1 MNERWDLVILGGGP
15 GGYVAALRAAQLKRK
30 AVLVENDRLGGTCM
44 NYGCIP
50 TKYLLYQTKI
60 FKEFRDNKNLEGPVE
75 EIKCNW
81 KRIQDEK
88 NKTVC
93 PVRKK
98 TPPVREEVEKRHEI
112 VLEGF

>member
-1 MNERWDLVILGGGP
+1 MAEVLSIL
-15 GGYVAALRAAQLKRK
+15 LR
-30 AVLVENDRLGGTCM
+30 
-44 NYGCIP
+44 
-50 TKYLLYQTKI
+50 
-60 FKEFRDNKNLEGPVE
+60 NLESYKKIP
-75 EIKCNW
+75 
-81 KRIQDEK
+81 KRRIIWFDMTDEK